1 MDEII
6 AFLMK
11 SILPALAGAGASFGL
26 NQLLSPG
33 GDNRGPSGGGEARPS
48 FAGPGLEG
56 LTGAGS
62 SARPMVGSSFTGG
75 STGGAG
81 ADTNAVERPV
91 SSGFTTLTPSP
102 MGDINQ
108 AMSKPKKG
116 PTGYV

>member
-1 MDEII
+1 
-6 AFLMK
+6 MK
-11 SILPALAGAGASFGL
+11 SILPALVGTGASFGL
-26 NQLLSPG
+26 NQLLSPSGGG
-33 GDNRGPSGGGEARPS
+33 GDNRGPSGGGQARPS

-62 SARPMVGSSFTGG
+62 STRPMVGSSFTGG

-81 ADTNAVERPV
+81 ADVNAVERPV

-108 AMSKPKKG
+108 AMSKPPKKG